1 MDTHISQ
8 WLAQRHST
16 WLLCSELANAQK
28 KAKPVTLKK
37 ITVFCQTLMDYVSLG
52 HFNVYEKLTH
62 AALKNNLPLD
72 KQLLEDIGS
81 TTDDVLH
88 FNEKYTDPNHLE
100 TWVESVQSVFPNGHK
115 GRRFIFL
122 LNTEAYRVHLSIVLR
137 RAKTLCYG

>member
-1 MDTHISQ
+1 MNVRRASLDTHISQ
-8 WLAQRHST
+8 WLAQRQST

-37 ITVFCQTLMDYVSLG
+37 ITLFCQTLMDYVSLG

-88 FNEKYTDPNHLE
+88 FNEKYTDPSHLE
-100 TWVESVQSVFPNGHK
+100 TWIEDLS
-115 GRRFIFL
+115 
-122 LNTEAYRVHLSIVLR
+122 HLAERLAHRIEWEDRLMQPYLR
-137 RAKTLCYG
+137 S